1 MKTIRLN
8 WLLVIMV
15 LFSGMAALVISA
27 ALALYDSDR
36 SSRKHAEDVTQ
47 IVKKQLDWQVL
58 KLDNQIMSRDHFP
71 DFFLWKRGNSFS
83 GLCVIF
89 ETPDGEVA
97 RSLCSGEATEEL
109 WPNWF
114 SDLYLLLFDPDMEVH
129 QELHSKA
136 KFEGVIK
143 VAPSTDAV
151 LFNAWQK
158 INSLMSFAVLT
169 VLILCVILVISLH
182 WVLRPVKDTQQILKE
197 MRRGNL
203 DARVPDY
210 KIYEWQE
217 TAAAINKLASN
228 LSETLN
234 ERKQL
239 SLKMLH
245 IQENERR
252 HLCRELHDE
261 LGQSLT
267 GLRAIACFME
277 SEVKE
282 NCPQLSTKVSQI
294 SLISQHMM
302 ELVKSLLFRLRPADI
317 DELGFLENLKL
328 LIDNWNNKHQDK
340 HCELIFTGVKKEI
353 PAPVAINIL
362 RIVQECL
369 TNIVKHASAYQAE
382 VSLRLD
388 SEEQELFL
396 TIRDNG
402 NLTCPEELV
411 KPGNGLLGIKER
423 VNALNGELKLE
434 RSALGG
440 LKVGAVIPI
449 QDYEG
454 IDEAHKYTAG

>member
-1 MKTIRLN
+1 MKKIRLN
-8 WLLVIMV
+8 WLLIMMVV
-15 LFSGMAALVISA
+15 LSGSAALVLSA
-27 ALALYDSDR
+27 GLALYDSDKT
-36 SSRKHAEDVTQ
+36 SRQHAEKVAQ
-47 IVKKQLDWQVL
+47 IVKKQLDWQVV
-58 KLDNQIMSRDHFP
+58 KLENKIMSREYFP
-71 DFFLWKRGNSFS
+71 DFFLWKESDGFL

-97 RSLCSGEATEEL
+97 RSLCRGDASEQV
-109 WPNWF
+109 WPEWF
-114 SDLYLLLFDPDMEVH
+114 SDLYLQLFDPDMEVH
-129 QELHSKA
+129 IELHSRDQ
-136 KFEGVIK
+136 FEGIIQ
-143 VAPSTDAV
+143 VAPIRDAV
-151 LFNAWQK
+151 LFKAWQK
-158 INSLMSFAVLT
+158 INTLMSFSVIT
-169 VLILCVILVISLH
+169 VLILCVILVVSLH
-182 WVLRPVKDTQQILKE
+182 WVLRPVRETQQVLKA
-197 MRRGNL
+197 MRSGDLN
-203 DARVPDY
+203 ARVPDFM
-210 KIYEWQE
+210 IYEWQA
-217 TAAAINKLASN
+217 TAEAINKLASN
-228 LSETLN
+228 LSETLD

-282 NCPQLSTKVSQI
+282 SCPQLSTKVSQI

-302 ELVKSLLFRLRPADI
+302 ELVKGLLFRLRPADI

-328 LIDNWNNKHQDK
+328 LVCNWNSKHQDK
-340 HCELIFTGVKKEI
+340 HCELIFTGKEEVI
-353 PAPVAINIL
+353 PAPVAVNVL

-369 TNIVKHASAYQAE
+369 TNIVKHASAHQAE
-382 VSLRLD
+382 VSLRVD
-388 SEEQELFL
+388 PEQQQLFL

-402 NLTCPEELV
+402 DLTGSEDLI

-423 VNALNGELKLE
+423 INALNGELKLE

-449 QDYEG
+449 QGYEASN
-454 IDEAHKYTAG
+454 EAH

>member
-27 ALALYDSDR
+27 ALALYDSDS

-71 DFFLWKRGNSFS
+71 DFFLWKRGNSFN

-97 RSLCSGEATEEL
+97 RSLCSGEATEEVWPL
-109 WPNWF
+109 WF
-114 SDLYLLLFDPDMEVH
+114 ADLYLHLFDPAMEVH
-129 QELHSKA
+129 QKLHSKEQV
-136 KFEGVIK
+136 EGVIR

-158 INSLMSFAVLT
+158 ISNLMSFSVLT
-169 VLILCVILVISLH
+169 VLILCVILVVSLH
-182 WVLRPVKDTQQILKE
+182 WVLKPVKDTQKILKD

-203 DARVPDY
+203 DTRVPDFR
-210 KIYEWQE
+210 IYEWQE
-217 TAAAINKLASN
+217 TAEAINKLASN
-228 LSETLN
+228 LSDTLN
-234 ERKQL
+234 EHKQL

-282 NCPQLSTKVSQI
+282 SCPQLSTKVGQI

-302 ELVKSLLFRLRPADI
+302 ELVKGLLFRLRPVDI

-328 LIDNWNNKHQDK
+328 LIGNWNSKHQDK
-340 HCELIFTGVKKEI
+340 HCKLIFSDSQQEV
-353 PAPVAINIL
+353 PAPVAINVL

-369 TNIVKHASAYQAE
+369 TNIVKHASANEAE
-382 VSLRLD
+382 VKIRLD
-388 SEEQELFL
+388 SEQEQLFL
-396 TIRDNG
+396 TIWDNG
-402 NLTCPEELV
+402 NKTCTEELV

-440 LKVGAVIPI
+440 LMVGAVIPI
-449 QDYEG
+449 QEYEG
-454 IDEAHKYTAG
+454 TDEAH